1 MCDYTVIRKTST
13 GNQKHSRGGS
23 TSVCINAHW
32 WNILSKMHFSHKWW
46 LGLHEECLELLLL
59 LERIWTERHL
69 WFYISYTPPPPLCD
83 SVYIIMASSSSKSVF
98 RQLNISVLSL
108 SRLNKQSNQSKSNL
122 SKKKKWGG
130 GNLSLIGELQFFKRA
145 SHSQAIY
152 CTNNF
157 LSDIKH
163 E

>member
-130 GNLSLIGELQFFKRA
+130 GKPKPDWRAAIFQTSITFTGYILHKQFLIW
-145 SHSQAIY
+145 H
-152 CTNNF
+152 
-157 LSDIKH
+157 
-163 E
+163 